1 MMTVLETKGSNE
13 ITWLHAIRSI
23 GGSDGLSA
31 FFDIGSV
38 EWELHVR

>member
-1 MMTVLETKGSNE
+1 MLATKGSNE

-23 GGSDGLSA
+23 GGSDGLFA
-31 FFDIGSV
+31 VFGIGSV